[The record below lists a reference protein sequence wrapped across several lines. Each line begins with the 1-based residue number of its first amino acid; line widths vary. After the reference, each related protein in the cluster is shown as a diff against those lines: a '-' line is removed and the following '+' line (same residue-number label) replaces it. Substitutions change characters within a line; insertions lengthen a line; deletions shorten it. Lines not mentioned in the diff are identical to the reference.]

1 MHAHG
6 SNNSDLPDRYNPKQL
21 FRLRFQRGLTDF
33 LCHNGSVAEGFG
45 IVWEKTL
52 ERVPLDDKAQGKVYR
67 ELLAWAKSDE
77 LFTNQLLAA
86 WKETVHEY

>member
-1 MHAHG
+1 MHAQT
-6 SNNSDLPDRYNPKQL
+6 SNDTGFPDGCNPKQL
-21 FRLRFQRGLTDF
+21 FRLRFQRSLTDF
-33 LCHNGSVAEGFG
+33 LVRNGSVAEGFG

-52 ERVPLDDKAQGKVYR
+52 EGVPLDDKAQGEAYR
-67 ELLAWAKSDE
+67 DLLSWAKSDE